1 MRTIR
6 EKIIAYLQQHQNG
19 IDDDALAEVLQLS
32 ARQQANSHCRRLEHE
47 GLVIRRRVNG
57 KIHNFWNEGKQS
69 PPAHHPDVKPD
80 NVKPWFWEG
89 NVQTS
94 VIRYLEQRNYVI
106 HSAANTASKERG
118 KDIEARHGKRIL
130 WITVKGY
137 PEGTKKTHPSTQ
149 AGHWFKQAA
158 FDILQYRGENNK
170 VNLGLALP
178 DFPRYRSLA
187 QKIKWFQPVAR
198 FTYYWVQENRTVVEE
213 SYELVL

>member
-1 MRTIR
+1 MVTIR

-19 IDDDALAEVLQLS
+19 IDDDALAEALQLS
-32 ARQQANSHCRRLEHE
+32 ARQQANSRCRQLERE

-57 KIHNFWNEGKQS
+57 KIHNFWNEGKQ
-69 PPAHHPDVKPD
+69 PPPTPPNVKPD

-94 VIRYLEQRNYVI
+94 VVRYLEQRDYVI
-106 HSAANTASKERG
+106 RSAANTASKERG
-118 KDIEARHGKRIL
+118 KDIEAEHDGEIL

-137 PEGTKKTHPSTQ
+137 PEGTKRTHPSTQ
-149 AGHWFKQAA
+149 AGHWFKQAT
-158 FDILQYRGENNK
+158 FDILQYRGENGEAR
-170 VNLGLALP
+170 LGMALP

-187 QKIKWFQPVAR
+187 QKIKWFQPVAK
-198 FTYYWVQENRTVVEE
+198 FTYYWVQESGKVTEE